1 MDWPIP
7 GYDNEVPLFSSI
19 GAGGCVPK
27 LLPWSL
33 RASTSMDA
41 GLSVIGAPALPRLA
55 ALVALCGLT
64 SALASASAAAVV
76 VVADVST
83 VADSAAA
90 VSVAAVSVAAVS
102 AGAVSVIVV
111 SAVVAVATV
120 AALETEEA
128 EVVAADCASLL
139 PLPGPS
145 CERLI
150 AKGPADINSDCTLY
164 AGFSLAPDT

>member
-27 LLPWSL
+27 LPWSL
-33 RASTSMDA
+33 RPSTSIDA

-64 SALASASAAAVV
+64 SALASASAAVAV
-76 VVADVST
+76 VVADVSA

-90 VSVAAVSVAAVS
+90 VSVAAVSACAVS
-102 AGAVSVIVV
+102 DIVV
-111 SAVVAVATV
+111 SAVVAVAVV
-120 AALETEEA
+120 AGLEIEEA
-128 EVVAADCASLL
+128 EVGATDCASLL
-139 PLPGPS
+139 PLQGPS

-150 AKGPADINSDCTLY
+150 AKAPADINSDCTL
-164 AGFSLAPDT
+164 